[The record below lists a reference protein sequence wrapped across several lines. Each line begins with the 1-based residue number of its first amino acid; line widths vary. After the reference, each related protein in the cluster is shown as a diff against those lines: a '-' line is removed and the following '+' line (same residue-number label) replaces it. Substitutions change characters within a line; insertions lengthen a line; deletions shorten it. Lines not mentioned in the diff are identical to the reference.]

1 MAMLVVMSLS
11 LLILQ
16 QQQFA
21 QAVTLNLSPV
31 VIPTDGNIGICPVQ
45 EKRDEIIQNITAE
58 VKNIIQENYTYSYI
72 SNCGEGLWYRVAYL
86 NMSNSSQ
93 KCPSAWRENNTNGI
107 RSCRRPTQTSSG
119 SCSGTLYSTR
129 RQYSKVCGRAI
140 GYQIGSTDGF
150 RHANS
155 HTIDSFYVYG
165 VSFTH
170 GMPRNHIW
178 TLAAGLTE
186 GGYSSD
192 PQWNCPCADPNN
204 TRNAAVPSF
213 IGDNYYCES
222 GNPTSSFEAYRLY
235 SSDPLWDGKQCE
247 GECCSNG
254 KSPPWFS
261 VELPSPTTD
270 DIEVRICIPQPSYDD
285 VAIELLE
292 IYIQ

>member
-1 MAMLVVMSLS
+1 MAPIVVMSLS
-11 LLILQ
+11 LIILQ

-21 QAVTLNLSPV
+21 QGVALGPV

-58 VKNIIQENYTYSYI
+58 VKNIIRENYTYSNI
-72 SNCGEGLWYRVAYL
+72 RNCGEGLWYRVAYL

-93 KCPSAWRENNTNGI
+93 QCPSAWRENNTNGI
-107 RSCRRPTQTSSG
+107 RSCRRPRTYSG

-150 RHANS
+150 LYANS
-155 HTIDSFYVYG
+155 RTIDSFYVYG
-165 VSFTH
+165 VSITH
-170 GMPRNHIW
+170 GTPRNHIW

-186 GGYSSD
+186 GGLSSN
-192 PQWNCPCADPNN
+192 PQWNCPCADSSNPD
-204 TRNAAVPSF
+204 NAAVPSY

-222 GNPTSSFEAYRLY
+222 GNPTTSYELHHLY
-235 SSDPLWDGKQCE
+235 SSDPLWDGERCE

-261 VELPSPTTD
+261 VELPNPTSD
-270 DIEVRICIPQPSYDD
+270 DIEVRICIPQESFDD

-292 IYIQ
+292 IYIH